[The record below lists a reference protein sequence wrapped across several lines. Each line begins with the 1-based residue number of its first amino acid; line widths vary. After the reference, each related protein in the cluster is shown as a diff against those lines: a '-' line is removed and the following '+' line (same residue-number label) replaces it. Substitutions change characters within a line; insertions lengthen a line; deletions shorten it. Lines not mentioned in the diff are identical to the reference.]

1 MRDRETLKKTVI
13 KYGLFAGM
21 LVVFCVTRMWQLVR
35 LPAGLHIDEA
45 GLAYDAW
52 CLAEYGVDRYLKSWP
67 LYFVNKGDGSSV
79 FGVYLCAGLFKI
91 FGYDPWLLRFSAVL
105 FSLVN
110 LIYGIKIARKV
121 SSESSGMPFVTG
133 ALIVICPYFI
143 MAGRFTY
150 DCNFMLGMSTLFLY
164 NLLRAVESEKISR
177 YVIAGI
183 SGGLVL
189 YTYALSYMILPL
201 FLILTLLYLFRVK
214 KFYFK
219 GWLAMAIP
227 LGILAFPLILVQ
239 VVNLF
244 DLEEFRLGIFTVT
257 KLPNYRAS
265 DVGRVRWENI
275 LQCICTIFLGDL
287 DPKYDLEYNTAP
299 GFVNLYMVTVVFFAI
314 GLGNVLKHFVCD
326 IKKRQFAA
334 FDMILLWFVGMLFF
348 EFHIETN
355 VNRVNGIFFVTI
367 LLAAR
372 GILVFLDAV
381 RKRMRMWMWA
391 IAIGCIYLC
400 CFLRFAVYYY
410 GGDYLEDTTYITP
423 LFDTTVEDAVWFIEQ
438 DEVLRLKTTQMAEY
452 KIYFA
457 LGTMLPPQILDF
469 GDHEMDGKFQNYL
482 FGTLSS
488 IEDGCNY
495 IVRDGF
501 DVYCAELRAAGF
513 EEQRFQ
519 GYSLYYKK

>member
-1 MRDRETLKKTVI
+1 MRDKDTLKNTVL
-13 KYGLFAGM
+13 KYGLFAGILM
-21 LVVFCVTRMWQLVR
+21 MFCVTRMWQLVR
-35 LPAGLHIDEA
+35 LPAGLHVDEA

-52 CLAEYGVDRYLKSWP
+52 CLAEYGVDRYLKPWP
-67 LYFVNKGDGSSV
+67 LYLMNKGDGASV
-79 FGVYLCAGLFKI
+79 FGAYLCVVLFKI
-91 FGYDPWLLRFSAVL
+91 FGYNPWLLRFSAVL

-110 LIYGIKIARKV
+110 LVYGIKIAKKV
-121 SSESSGMPFVTG
+121 SSDNSGMPFVTG
-133 ALIVICPYFI
+133 VLIVICPYFI
-143 MAGRFTY
+143 MAGRFAY

-164 NLLRAVESEKISR
+164 YFLRAIESEKIIR

-183 SGGLVL
+183 SGGLLL

-201 FLILTLLYLFRVK
+201 FLILTLFYLLRVR

-219 GWLAMAIP
+219 GWLAMAVP

-265 DVGRVRWENI
+265 DVGRLRWENV
-275 LQCICTIFLGDL
+275 LRCIRTIFLGDL

-299 GFVNLYMVTVVFFAI
+299 GFVNLYMVTVIFFAI
-314 GLGNVLKHFVCD
+314 SLGNVLTHFVCD
-326 IKKRQFAA
+326 IKKRKIAA

-355 VNRVNGIFFVTI
+355 VNRVNGIFYVTI

-372 GILVFLDAV
+372 GIFVFLDVV
-381 RKRMRMWMWA
+381 RKKVQVWA
-391 IAIGCIYLC
+391 IVIGGIYLC
-400 CFLRFAVYYY
+400 CFLRFTVYYY

-438 DEVLRLKTTQMAEY
+438 DEVLRLKMTQMAES

-457 LGTMLPPQILDF
+457 LGTLLPPQILDF
-469 GDHEMDGKFQNYL
+469 GNHEMDGRFQKYL
-482 FGTLSS
+482 FGSLGS
-488 IEDGCNY
+488 IEDGYNY

-501 DVYCAELRAAGF
+501 EVYCAELRAAGF
-513 EEQRFQ
+513 EEQQFQ

>member
-67 LYFVNKGDGSSV
+67 LYLTNTGGGSSV
-79 FGVYLCAGLFKI
+79 FGAYLCAGLFKI

-105 FSLVN
+105 FSLIN
-110 LIYGIKIARKV
+110 LIYGIK
-121 SSESSGMPFVTG
+121 
-133 ALIVICPYFI
+133 
-143 MAGRFTY
+143 
-150 DCNFMLGMSTLFLY
+150 GMSTLFLY
-164 NLLRAVESEKISR
+164 NLLRAIESDKISR

-257 KLPNYRAS
+257 KLPNYRVS

-355 VNRVNGIFFVTI
+355 VNRVNGI
-367 LLAAR
+367 
-372 GILVFLDAV
+372 
-381 RKRMRMWMWA
+381 
-391 IAIGCIYLC
+391 
-400 CFLRFAVYYY
+400 
-410 GGDYLEDTTYITP
+410 
-423 LFDTTVEDAVWFIEQ
+423 
-438 DEVLRLKTTQMAEY
+438 
-452 KIYFA
+452 
-457 LGTMLPPQILDF
+457 
-469 GDHEMDGKFQNYL
+469 
-482 FGTLSS
+482 
-488 IEDGCNY
+488 
-495 IVRDGF
+495 
-501 DVYCAELRAAGF
+501 
-513 EEQRFQ
+513 
-519 GYSLYYKK
+519 